1 MSSTPQPSKHQAL
14 QASRLRVLLKILTPV
29 RTPLPVLS
37 HLPPFLI
44 KRLTTLVLLRKRRI
58 QQKRQ
63 SLSQS
68 SCHPPLR
75 NPPRRKE
82 SPKAKSWYW
91 LPFHSLL
98 RKTLRVKVPLKLQ
111 FLSTKGAAKG
121 NPPLS
126 KTKQGFSS
134 ILWSLSIRIFFL
146 DLYFLFICIFCLCFS
161 ICISFPFQ
169 GLT

>member
-14 QASRLRVLLKILTPV
+14 QASRLRVLLNILTSA
-29 RTPLPVLS
+29 RMPLPMLS

-44 KRLTTLVLLRKRRI
+44 KRLTTMVLLRK

-63 SLSQS
+63 SLSQP
-68 SCHPPLR
+68 SCHPPL
-75 NPPRRKE
+75 PRRKE

-111 FLSTKGAAKG
+111 FLSTKGATKG

-134 ILWSLSIRIFFL
+134 ILWSLSICIFFFFQICTFL
-146 DLYFLFICIFCLCFS
+146 LYVFFVYVFQYVFPFLFKALLNEK
-161 ICISFPFQ
+161 Q
-169 GLT
+169 